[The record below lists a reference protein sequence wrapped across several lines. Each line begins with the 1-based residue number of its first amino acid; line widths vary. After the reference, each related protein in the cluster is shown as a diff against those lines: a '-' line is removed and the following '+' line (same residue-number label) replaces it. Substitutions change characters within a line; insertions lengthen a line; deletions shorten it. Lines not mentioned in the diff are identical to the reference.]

1 MPKFTPEHLLLYLF
15 DELAEPLRPD
25 LEKALKENP
34 ALQTELHALYDGL
47 AQLTPLSLQPA
58 TRLLEE
64 VLAHEKMNA

>member
-15 DELAEPLRPD
+15 DELADPLRPE

-47 AQLTPLSLQPA
+47 AQLTPLSFSPDS
-58 TRLLEE
+58 RLLNE
-64 VLAHEKMNA
+64 VLATEKINA